1 MIEGGIKFGH
11 LVRLYPSVKNAR
23 RFFLMRF
30 SVLNVEIPS
39 VLR

>member
-23 RFFLMRF
+23 FFLMRF